1 MLFQK
6 NIDKAFT
13 LQQKLNRERRGED
26 ESAARPAE
34 PVEGESAVREEQET
48 PLPPQLL
55 ERQKEEK
62 LTFKDKL
69 AMLLSAYAV
78 LLVPAVL
85 VLCLLCLLLYWIAGG
100 F

>member
-6 NIDKAFT
+6 NIDKAFK
-13 LQQKLNRERRGED
+13 LQQQLNRERRGET
-26 ESAARPAE
+26 EEAPAEALEGERPAE
-34 PVEGESAVREEQET
+34 AEQADT
-48 PLPPQLL
+48 PLPPQLV

-78 LLVPAVL
+78 LLVPAVG
-85 VLCLLCLLLYWIAGG
+85 VLCLLCLLLYWMAGG

>member
-6 NIDKAFT
+6 RIDRAFA
-13 LQQKLNRERRGED
+13 LQQQLNRERRGE
-26 ESAARPAE
+26 PAQAE
-34 PVEGESAVREEQET
+34 KLPEGAMDDIAQEEV

-62 LTFKDKL
+62 LTFKDKFAL
-69 AMLLSAYAV
+69 VFSAYLV

-85 VLCLLCLLLYWIAGG
+85 VLCGMCLLLWLMSHGW
-100 F
+100 

>member
-6 NIDKAFT
+6 NIDKAFK
-13 LQQKLNRERRGED
+13 LQQDLNRERRGEPSD
-26 ESAARPAE
+26 TPEEKPL
-34 PVEGESAVREEQET
+34 EGEAAEAQREEV

-62 LTFKDKL
+62 LTLKDKL

-85 VLCLLCLLLYWIAGG
+85 VLGGMCLLLWLMSHGW
-100 F
+100 

>member
-6 NIDKAFT
+6 NVDKAFR
-13 LQQKLNRERRGED
+13 LQQQLNRERRGE
-26 ESAARPAE
+26 PAE
-34 PVEGESAVREEQET
+34 AEKPLEGAVEDIAEEEV

-85 VLCLLCLLLYWIAGG
+85 ILCGMCFVLWLMSHGW
-100 F
+100 

>member
-6 NIDKAFT
+6 NIDKAFK
-13 LQQKLNRERRGED
+13 LQQDLNRERRGEPSD
-26 ESAARPAE
+26 TPEEKPL
-34 PVEGESAVREEQET
+34 EGEAAEAQQGEV

-85 VLCLLCLLLYWIAGG
+85 VLGGMCLLLWLMSHGW
-100 F
+100 

>member
-6 NIDKAFT
+6 NIDKAFK
-13 LQQKLNRERRGED
+13 LQQDLNRERRGEPND
-26 ESAARPAE
+26 TPEEKPL
-34 PVEGESAVREEQET
+34 EGEAAEAQQGEV

-85 VLCLLCLLLYWIAGG
+85 VLGGMGLLLWLMSHGW
-100 F
+100 

>member
-6 NIDKAFT
+6 RIDRAFA
-13 LQQKLNRERRGED
+13 LQQQLNRERRGE
-26 ESAARPAE
+26 PAE
-34 PVEGESAVREEQET
+34 AEKLPEDAMESIAEEEV

-69 AMLLSAYAV
+69 ALLVSAYAV
-78 LLVPAVL
+78 LFVPAVL
-85 VLCLLCLLLYWIAGG
+85 VLCGMCFLVWLMSHGW
-100 F
+100 

>member
-6 NIDKAFT
+6 NIDKAFK
-13 LQQKLNRERRGED
+13 LQQDLNRERRGEPSD
-26 ESAARPAE
+26 TPEEKPL
-34 PVEGESAVREEQET
+34 EGEAAEAQREEV

-85 VLCLLCLLLYWIAGG
+85 VLGGMCLLLRLMSHGW
-100 F
+100 

>member
-6 NIDKAFT
+6 RIDRAFA
-13 LQQKLNRERRGED
+13 LQQLNRERRGE
-26 ESAARPAE
+26 PAQAE
-34 PVEGESAVREEQET
+34 KLPEGAMDDIAQEEV

-62 LTFKDKL
+62 LTFKDKF
-69 AMLLSAYAV
+69 AMVFSAYLV

-85 VLCLLCLLLYWIAGG
+85 VLCGMCFLLWLMSHGW
-100 F
+100 

>member
-6 NIDKAFT
+6 NIDKAFR
-13 LQQKLNRERRGED
+13 LQQDLNRERRGE
-26 ESAARPAE
+26 PAE
-34 PVEGESAVREEQET
+34 APEEKALEGEPTEALQEEI

-85 VLCLLCLLLYWIAGG
+85 VLGGMCLLLWLMSHGW
-100 F
+100 

>member
-6 NIDKAFT
+6 RIDKAFA
-13 LQQKLNRERRGED
+13 LQQQLNRERRGE
-26 ESAARPAE
+26 PADAE
-34 PVEGESAVREEQET
+34 KPLEGAVEDIAQEEV

-69 AMLLSAYAV
+69 ALLLSAYAV

-85 VLCLLCLLLYWIAGG
+85 ILCGMCFLLWLMSHGW
-100 F
+100 